1 MIFLMVWTK
10 VSAIWRKKNGVNLDY
25 YYKMSEST
33 KRSEEAKQAVVC
45 RQNEMREGA
54 KKGTLYL

>member
-1 MIFLMVWTK
+1 MPFG
-10 VSAIWRKKNGVNLDY
+10 KKTGVNLDY

-33 KRSEEAKQAVVC
+33 KRSEEAKQAAVC
-45 RQNEMREGA
+45 RQNEMREVA